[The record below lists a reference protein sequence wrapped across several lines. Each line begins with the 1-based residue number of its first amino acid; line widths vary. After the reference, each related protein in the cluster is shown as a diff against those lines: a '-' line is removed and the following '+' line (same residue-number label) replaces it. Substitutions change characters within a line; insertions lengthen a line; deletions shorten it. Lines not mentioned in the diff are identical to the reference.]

1 LRVNDLIRAREV
13 RVIDSEGKQLGI
25 MTLDAAR
32 QVATDQGLDL
42 IEVAPEGN
50 PPVCRIMDY
59 GKFRFQQRKK
69 QRDSARKSRITETKT
84 IRVRPNTD
92 DHDIAYKTRMAI
104 KFLRKGYRV
113 KFNVIFRGPEMRHT
127 DIGRRQLELVAKGCA
142 DYGTTEQIPR
152 MEQRNMTMIVVPRPD
167 MPQDA
172 GDLEDDDD
180 DLKEEQETES

>member
-13 RVIDSEGKQLGI
+13 RVIDPEGKQLGV
-25 MTLDAAR
+25 MPLAEAR
-32 QVATDQGLDL
+32 QAATDLGMDL
-42 IEVAPEGN
+42 IEVAPDGN

-127 DIGRRQLELVAKGCA
+127 EIGRRQLGLVAKGCE

-167 MPQDA
+167 MPRDDH
-172 GDLEDDDD
+172 DLEDDDD
-180 DLKEEQETES
+180 LQEEPQAAS